1 MKTFIPDRQCAVQ
14 AEEEAGLEGVPV
26 LRLWVYEGDQQ
37 GDGRLLQGEGKPSPL
52 QYQGAKCVRLI
63 LTTTAG
69 FELQIYT

>member
-26 LRLWVYEGDQQ
+26 LDQQ